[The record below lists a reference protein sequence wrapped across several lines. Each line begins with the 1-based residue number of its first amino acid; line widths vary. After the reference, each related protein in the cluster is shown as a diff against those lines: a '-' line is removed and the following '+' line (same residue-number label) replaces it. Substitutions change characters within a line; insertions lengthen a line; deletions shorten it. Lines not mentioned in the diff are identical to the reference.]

1 MANPETPKPAAAEP
15 AAEPATASAEP
26 VAVAAAAA
34 AAAAAAVEEPTAE
47 TSTSAEVPGATE
59 APIEAAPLEEVEGDG
74 NFDDADSALG
84 DGDNASSTASLTESI
99 LEYRTL
105 NGRTYHSERNGAE
118 GKYWGPNDE
127 RQNEAMDMNHHFL
140 TLCLGGKL
148 FLAPLKD
155 DIEKVLDIGTGTG
168 LWAIDMADEYPNCE
182 VIGTDLSPIQPSWCP
197 PNVKFEIDDC
207 EQPWTYA
214 PNSFDYIHF
223 RYLVG
228 GVSDW
233 NKLFRQAYTA
243 LKPGG
248 WIESFEVEADYRSD
262 DGTLPKDACMYMWQ
276 ELFTEGGKKLG
287 RPFTIISDDTQRKEI
302 EEAGFED
309 ITVKDIK
316 VPMGSWPADPRL
328 KEIGQWAQY
337 TLEQDLEGFVMF
349 MWNTVLGRSLEEMQV
364 FLAGFRREL
373 RTRSIH
379 AYLPQRVVY
388 ARKPDIA

>member
-1 MANPETPKPAAAEP
+1 MAKSETPEPVAAVAPEATAPPEPAAGP
-15 AAEPATASAEP
+15 AAEPVAE
-26 VAVAAAAA
+26 
-34 AAAAAAVEEPTAE
+34 AE
-47 TSTSAEVPGATE
+47 ASTSAGVPGATDD
-59 APIEAAPLEEVEGDG
+59 PIEAAPVEEGEGT
-74 NFDDADSALG
+74 FDDADSALG
-84 DGDNASSTASLTESI
+84 EGDNASSTASLTESI

-105 NGRTYHSERNGAE
+105 NGRTYHSERHGSE

-127 RQNEAMDMNHHFL
+127 RQNEAMDMN
-140 TLCLGGKL
+140 
-148 FLAPLKD
+148 
-155 DIEKVLDIGTGTG
+155 
-168 LWAIDMADEYPNCE
+168 DMADEYPNCI
-182 VIGTDLSPIQPSWCP
+182 VVGTDLSPIQPSWCP
-197 PNVKFEIDDC
+197 PNVKFEIDDL

-214 PNSFDYIHF
+214 PNSFDYIHI
-223 RYLVG
+223 RYMVG

-233 NKLFRQAYTA
+233 NKLFRQSFDA

-262 DGTLPKDACMYMWQ
+262 DNTIPPNSAMYMWQ
-276 ELFTEGGKKLG
+276 DLFTEGGKKLG
-287 RPFTIISDDTQRKEI
+287 RPFTILTEDTQRKGI
-302 EEAGFED
+302 EAAGFVD

-316 VPMGSWPADPRL
+316 VPMGSWPADSRL

-364 FLAGFRREL
+364 FLASYRREL

-388 ARKPDIA
+388 ARKPDTA